1 MAHTERRSALLAHRA
16 RALARFGEVATVPV
30 RENNPFKIEKKY
42 KNIRKKKY
50 SCVKKKKKA
59 GKKST

>member
-1 MAHTERRSALLAHRA
+1 MAHTGRGSALLALRA
-16 RALARFGEVATVPV
+16 RALAKFGEVDTVPV

-50 SCVKKKKKA
+50 SCVEKKKKA
-59 GKKST
+59 